1 MFIKSVSKAFHD
13 HGVAFAVVGGY
24 AVALHGAV
32 RGTVDLDLVLRWNK
46 ENLTKAAT
54 ALQSL
59 GLRSHLPLDSDT
71 VFEQREQLIRERNL
85 IAWNF
90 YNPDNLAEQVDL
102 IIDFD
107 LSDKAVSDIQQGT
120 ISIPL
125 LNRHDLILMKEKA
138 GRPQD
143 IADIEALRK
152 LP

>member
-1 MFIKSVSKAFHD
+1 M
-13 HGVAFAVVGGY
+13 VGGY

-32 RGTVDLDLVLRWNK
+32 RGTVDLDLVLTWSRD
-46 ENLTKAAT
+46 NLEKAVH

-59 GLRSHLPLDSDT
+59 GLQSHLPIDVET
-71 VFEQREQLIRERNL
+71 VFSQRDALIRDKHL

-90 YNPDNLAEQVDL
+90 YNPKNLAEQVDL

-107 LSDKAVSDIQQGT
+107 LSGCAVKNIDVGQAV
-120 ISIPL
+120 IPV
-125 LNRHDLILMKEKA
+125 LNIHDLIRMKEKS

-143 IADIEALRK
+143 LADISALRN